1 MKEFAEKM
9 DNRVF
14 DKMLKY
20 NPKTQNLWD
29 IVGFFENER
38 EKLRVEIAQY
48 NEDIASS
55 KATLKAIR
63 AEISQARM
71 ELIEMSEEMS
81 ANKPQDNAL
90 KEKIAELELENAKL
104 LVELRDLKNEY
115 ELNIHLKKAK
125 EV

>member
-1 MKEFAEKM
+1 MKELAEKI
-9 DNRVF
+9 DRRVF

-38 EKLRVEIAQY
+38 EKLRIEIAQY
-48 NEDIASS
+48 NDDIASS
-55 KATLKAIR
+55 KATLKALR
-63 AEISQARM
+63 EEISQARM
-71 ELIEMSEEMS
+71 ELIDMSEQMR
-81 ANKPQDNAL
+81 AINPQDSAL
-90 KEKIAELELENAKL
+90 KDKIAELELENEKL
-104 LVELRDLKNEY
+104 LLELRDLKNEY